1 MQRLWTRRRIIIN
14 ILAIVLAG
22 LGSMWACG
30 FRHDHFHFDRGR
42 SEIAIGAHDRELRFY
57 PTDGPGKPL
66 DKRSYANTYRR
77 DQTGSVAWE
86 LTLRGPPSK
95 KETLFE
101 IQAVW
106 RFNGTDLLNVQ
117 TVFLKME
124 RNTTE
129 ARISA
134 AWRPPMDTGW
144 LPGRYTVEISTHK
157 HGLISGQ
164 FQVTTTAGY
173 RPREPSRQPIF
184 RLNTTNHHACLNE
197 IETDQNNQY
206 LVTAS
211 NDKTVRLWD
220 LNRYRLLRVL
230 RPPIGNGAEGRIR
243 TVAISPDGQAIAC
256 GGRTGKSWHMSHV
269 VYIFDRARGAL
280 IKTLK
285 GFPHPIQDLA
295 FSPDRR
301 FFVAFFSDG
310 LRVYAYP
317 EWELVDQ
324 IKIPYR
330 WVTRADIN
338 TKNEL
343 ALATFDGHLLIF
355 GIQGGRIVPKAT
367 GTTRSGR
374 NPISVKYSPDSQYLA
389 VTFRDTK
396 DIDVYSADTLRYL
409 YSPICAGI
417 DRFLISAVWSS
428 DGRSLYA
435 GGVHEEYM
443 APEGKREKIFP
454 IFCWG
459 RRGKGERR
467 ALPIGQVG
475 INTLCALKD
484 GRIVYGLYDGAWGIL
499 NPEHQKAF
507 SHPPSILHFR
517 KLRKRCRM
525 SPDASKVFFQYAP
538 YPNSGCV
545 FDIQKGRV
553 VPWEDIAG
561 KTPFIYPRVNHPRLD
576 IRRWKHK
583 RYPRLDGKPLF
594 YHKGEISRCLAIEN
608 DGSRFIL
615 GTNHNIYCF
624 NPNGEILWR
633 VPVPSV
639 TRAVQISANGKI
651 AVSHVGDGT
660 IRWYRMRD
668 GKEFLAFFPHPDRK
682 RWIAWTPD
690 GYYMCSPHG
699 DDLIGWHLNNGKDG
713 AADFYTAAQFERLL
727 YMPNYIKTSFNRLGD
742 RPNMIRKDENQ
753 PFSIRQLAQILPPRI
768 TIVHPEPGYRNHS
781 ETLRMKFRIDRTGG
795 RPLKDYTIYLNNIPL
810 TPARERDIT
819 GTGDRFDHEID
830 LPLHETE
837 NMLRIESTGGR
848 SMGIA
853 ETHFYTSQTQPTV
866 IGDLYLLAIGINHF
880 SHMPTN
886 NLSFAVNDAQKL
898 AERFRAEAGRTFRRV
913 HVRIITDNS
922 LIKPTKRAIIDQ
934 LPFFKAA
941 GPYDTAIL
949 FLASHGFS
957 DHAGNYFMV
966 PCDGTPADIR
976 RIVKTQGRGVVSVDA
991 VDSLIGW
998 RVFFDIF
1005 RAIPGKRLLMVDTC
1019 HSQAISGTF
1028 DMHSLA
1034 KRSASSS
1041 FALMTAA
1048 KDNEASQEFPA
1059 IKHGLFTY
1067 ALLKGLSGE
1076 GDRDSNRRIV
1086 LSELYRYTFDFVS
1099 RHHNTV
1105 LGKQT
1110 PQMESPD
1117 ELMDMV
1123 LGIIVR

>member
-14 ILAIVLAG
+14 ILAIGLAG
-22 LGSMWACG
+22 LGSMWACSY
-30 FRHDHFHFDRGR
+30 RIDHPYLDRKGR
-42 SEIAIGAHDRELRFY
+42 AFTIGSIGRELRFY

-66 DKRSYANTYRR
+66 GKRSYTNTYPQ
-77 DQTGSVAWE
+77 DQTEAIAWE

-95 KETLFE
+95 KETTIE
-101 IQAVW
+101 IRAVW
-106 RFNGTDLLNVQ
+106 RFNDTELLNVQ
-117 TVFLKME
+117 TVFLKLE
-124 RNTTE
+124 KSSHE

-134 AWRPPMDTGW
+134 AWRPWTDTGW
-144 LPGRYTVEISTHK
+144 LPGRYTVVLSASNRQ
-157 HGLISGQ
+157 LVSGQ
-164 FQVTTTAGY
+164 FQVAASAGY
-173 RPREPSRQPIF
+173 RPRVPLRRPIF

-230 RPPIGNGAEGRIR
+230 RPPIGDGAEGRIR
-243 TVAISPDGQAIAC
+243 TVAISTDAKVIAC
-256 GGRTGKSWHMSHV
+256 GGQTGKSWHMSHV
-269 VYIFDRARGAL
+269 VYIFDRARGVL

-285 GFPHPIQDLA
+285 GFPHSIQDLA
-295 FSPDRR
+295 FSQDRQ
-301 FFVAFFSDG
+301 FLVVFYGDG
-310 LRVYAYP
+310 LRVYTYP
-317 EWELVDQ
+317 GWDLVDQ
-324 IKIPYR
+324 VGIPYR

-343 ALATFDGHLLIF
+343 ALATFDGHLLVYRIE
-355 GIQGGRIVPKAT
+355 GGRIVHKAT
-367 GTTRSGR
+367 ESTRSGR
-374 NPISVKYSPDSQYLA
+374 NPISIRYSPDSQNLA

-417 DRFLISAVWSS
+417 ERFLISAVWSS

-443 APEGKREKIFP
+443 APEGKREKLFP

-467 ALPIGQVG
+467 ALPIGQIG

-499 NPEHQKAF
+499 NPEHEKAF

-525 SPDASKVFFQYAP
+525 SPDASKVFYQSDP
-538 YPNSGCV
+538 YPNSGFV
-545 FDIQKGRV
+545 FDIRKGRV
-553 VPWEDIAG
+553 VSWMDIAG
-561 KTPFIYPRVNHPRLD
+561 KAPFIYPRVNHPRLD

-594 YHKGEISRCLAIEN
+594 YHKGEISRCLAIEAE
-608 DGSRFIL
+608 GSRFIL
-615 GTNHNIYCF
+615 GTNHHIYCF
-624 NPNGEILWR
+624 NPNGDILWR

-639 TRAVQISANGKI
+639 TRAVNISENGKI
-651 AVSHVGDGT
+651 AVGHIGDGT
-660 IRWYRMRD
+660 IRWYRMQD
-668 GKEFLAFFPHPDRK
+668 GKEFLAFYPHPDGE

-699 DDLIGWHLNNGKDG
+699 DDLIGWHLNNGKDS
-713 AADFYTAAQFERLL
+713 AADFYTAIQFERLL
-727 YMPNYIKTSFNRLGD
+727 YMPNYIKTSFKRLGD
-742 RPNMIRKDENQ
+742 RQSMIREDKNLQ
-753 PFSIRQLAQILPPRI
+753 FSIHQLTQILPPRI
-768 TIVHPEPGYRNHS
+768 TIVHPEPGFRTHS
-781 ETLRMKFRIDRTGG
+781 ETLRMKFRIDRTG
-795 RPLKDYTIYLNNIPL
+795 RSMKNYTIYLNNIPL
-810 TPARERDIT
+810 TPARERAII
-819 GTGDRFDHEID
+819 GAGDRFDHEID
-830 LPLHETE
+830 LPLHQTE
-837 NMLRIESTGGR
+837 NFLRIESTGGH

-853 ETHFYTSQTQPTV
+853 ETHFYTSKTQPV
-866 IGDLYLLAIGINHF
+866 VKGDLYLLAIGINHF
-880 SHMPTN
+880 SRMPTSS
-886 NLSFAVNDAQKL
+886 LSFAVNDAQKL
-898 AERFRAEAGRTFRRV
+898 AERFKAEAGRTFRRV
-913 HVRIITDNS
+913 HVRTITDNS
-922 LIKPTKRAIIDQ
+922 PIKPTKRAIMDQ
-934 LPFFKAA
+934 LSFFKAA

-957 DHAGNYFMV
+957 DSAGNYYMV
-966 PCDGTPADIR
+966 PCDGTFADIR
-976 RIVKTQGRGVVSVDA
+976 RIVKPRSRGVVPVGE

-998 RVFFDIF
+998 RVFFDIL

-1019 HSQAISGTF
+1019 HSQAIAGNF
-1028 DMHSLA
+1028 DMYALA

-1041 FALMTAA
+1041 FALMTAS

-1067 ALLKGLSGE
+1067 ALLKGLAGE
-1076 GDRDSNRRIV
+1076 GDRDRDRQIV
-1086 LSELYRYTFDFVS
+1086 LSELYRYTVDFVS
-1099 RHHNTV
+1099 RHHNVV
-1105 LGKQT
+1105 LGTQT

-1117 ELMDMV
+1117 ELLEMA
-1123 LGIIVR
+1123 LGITAK